1 MSAHPSGKSEAPHE
15 DTIDAT
21 AAILDLFGARGRF
34 VLTTHINP
42 DGDGIGS
49 EIALASWLR
58 DRGKQVR
65 VINAGPLPAIYR
77 FLDPRGTVATFDPLR
92 DAAAIAGADVI
103 AVLDTNHPDRLGSM
117 KDAVLA
123 SPAVRV
129 CIDHHLDPF
138 PFASPILIDDSATS
152 TGEMLYRLLYP
163 GEEEPPSAE
172 AAAGLY
178 CAIMTDTGSFRY
190 PRTGPATHE
199 IVARLIA
206 CGADPVGIYAEIFE
220 RWSPGR
226 IRLLGEVLAGLAME
240 YGGRLA
246 HVTVTR
252 EMLARTGTREED
264 TDNFTTYPM
273 SVAGVRV
280 GILFLEIDGGVK
292 ISFRSKGTIPVN
304 KLAVEFGG
312 NGHRNAAGARLAGSD
327 TAEICSRVLAAA
339 EKYAGEGA

>member
-1 MSAHPSGKSEAPHE
+1 MPEAPHE
-15 DTIDAT
+15 ETINAT
-21 AAILDLFGARGRF
+21 AAILDLFRARGRF

-58 DRGKQVR
+58 DRGKDVR
-65 VINAGPLPAIYR
+65 VINAGPLPAVYR
-77 FLDPRGTVATFDPLR
+77 FLDPRGTVAAFDPLR
-92 DAAAIAGADVI
+92 DDAALAVADVI
-103 AVLDTNHPDRLGSM
+103 VVLDTNHPDRLGSM
-117 KDAVLA
+117 KDSVLG

-129 CIDHHLDPF
+129 CIDHHLDPS
-138 PFASPILIDDSATS
+138 PFASPVLIDDNATS
-152 TGEMLYRLLYP
+152 TGEILYRLLFRE
-163 GEEEPPSAE
+163 GEERPSAE

-199 IVARLIA
+199 IVSRLID
-206 CGADPVGIYAEIFE
+206 CGADPVGIYAEVYE

-252 EMLARTGTREED
+252 EMLSRTGTREED

-280 GILFLEIDGGVK
+280 GILFLEIEGGVK
-292 ISFRSKGTIPVN
+292 ISFRSKGTIPIN
-304 KLAVEFGG
+304 ALAMEFQG
-312 NGHRNAAGARLAGSD
+312 NGHKNAAGARLAGAD
-327 TAEICSRVLAAA
+327 TADLRSHVIAAA
-339 EKYAGEGA
+339 GKYIGEDA

>member
-1 MSAHPSGKSEAPHE
+1 MSAHPAGKPEAPHE
-15 DTIDAT
+15 ETIDAT
-21 AAILDLFGARGRF
+21 AAILDLFRARGRF

-58 DRGKQVR
+58 ARGKDVR
-65 VINAGPLPAIYR
+65 VINAGALPAVYR
-77 FLDPRGTVATFDPLR
+77 FLDPRGIVATFDPIR
-92 DAAAIAGADVI
+92 DAAALAGADVI
-103 AVLDTNHPDRLGSM
+103 VVLDTNHPDRLGSM

-129 CIDHHLDPF
+129 CIDHHLDPS
-138 PFASPILIDDSATS
+138 PFASPLLIDDNATS
-152 TGEMLYRLLYP
+152 TGEILYRLLYTG
-163 GEEEPPSAE
+163 GEERPSAE

-199 IVARLIA
+199 IAARLIA
-206 CGADPVGIYAEIFE
+206 CGADPVGIYAEVFE

-226 IRLLGEVLAGLAME
+226 IRLLGEVLAGLAVE

-252 EMLARTGTREED
+252 EMLSRTGTSEED
-264 TDNFTTYPM
+264 TENFTTYPM

-292 ISFRSKGTIPVN
+292 ISFRSKGAIPIN
-304 KLAVEFGG
+304 ALATKFGG
-312 NGHRNAAGARLAGSD
+312 NGHRNAAGARVTGTD
-327 TAEICSRVLAAA
+327 TAELRSRVLAAA
-339 EKYAGEGA
+339 AYYVGEDA